1 MSTDYQRESINKN
14 PIPYQEDRYK
24 DKVAKKPKNSM
35 QGKLPD
41 RSVPLGTLGVP
52 FLVQAMHASI
62 ILLAL
67 VEKNLY

>member
-1 MSTDYQRESINKN
+1 
-14 PIPYQEDRYK
+14 
-24 DKVAKKPKNSM
+24 VAKKPKNSM